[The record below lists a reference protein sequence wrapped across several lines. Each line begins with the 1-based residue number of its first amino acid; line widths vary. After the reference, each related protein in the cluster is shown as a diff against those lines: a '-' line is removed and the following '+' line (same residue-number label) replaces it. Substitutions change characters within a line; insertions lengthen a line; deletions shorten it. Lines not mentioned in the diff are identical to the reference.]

1 MSRSSLLALPLLFF
15 APAGAAQELSGKQSI
30 GVRFDFQP
38 TSSNAL
44 IGTAEERRIVSASVQ
59 YGRVLITRPKFSLAY
74 EGSVTPFFQE
84 RDPTLIGDRLIFNGT
99 SRTES
104 LPPQRV
110 VSVDRRPFEASFS
123 DPSDP
128 AFIYPFFGTET
139 HYAFEASPIGFRFNT
154 PLFRRTQLTLGTSG
168 GVIFSPRDL
177 IVDQASKV
185 NYSGSFGGGVEF
197 AYQPRRAVRLEYVLR
212 HISNGNT
219 GYLNPGID
227 AGVFR
232 VTLLR
237 SR

>member
-1 MSRSSLLALPLLFF
+1 MLKCCSLLSPLFLLKLLF
-15 APAGAAQELSGKQSI
+15 AAQASPGQQSI
-30 GVRFDFQP
+30 GVRLDFQP
-38 TSSNAL
+38 TSSSAL
-44 IGTAEERRIVSASVQ
+44 IGTAEQRRISSASVQ
-59 YGRVLITRPKFSLAY
+59 YGRVLVARPRFSLAY
-74 EGSVTPFFQE
+74 EGSVTPLFQE
-84 RDPTLIGDRLIFNGT
+84 RDPTLIGYTVTQFGSTQKQFI
-99 SRTES
+99 
-104 LPPQRV
+104 PPQRV
-110 VSVDRRPFEASFS
+110 VAEDHRPIGYVNSS
-123 DPSDP
+123 SGP
-128 AFIYPFFGTET
+128 ATPIYGLYGTET

-154 PLFRRTQLTLGTSG
+154 PLFRHAQLTLGTSG
-168 GVIFSPRDL
+168 GVIFSPQDL

-197 AYQPRRAVRLEYVLR
+197 AYQPKRAVRLEYVLR

>member
-15 APAGAAQELSGKQSI
+15 TPAGAAQELSGKQSI

-59 YGRVLITRPKFSLAY
+59 YGRVLLARPRFSLAY
-74 EGSVTPFFQE
+74 EGSVTPLFQE
-84 RDPTLIGDRLIFNGT
+84 RDPTLIGYTVTQFGSTQKQFI
-99 SRTES
+99 
-104 LPPQRV
+104 PPQRV
-110 VSVDRRPFEASFS
+110 VAEDHRPIGYVNSS
-123 DPSDP
+123 SGP
-128 AFIYPFFGTET
+128 ATPIYGLYGTET

-154 PLFRRTQLTLGTSG
+154 PLFRRAQLTLGTSG
-168 GVIFSPRDL
+168 GVIFSPQDL

-185 NYSGSFGGGVEF
+185 NYSGTFGGGVEF

>member
-1 MSRSSLLALPLLFF
+1 M
-15 APAGAAQELSGKQSI
+15 
-30 GVRFDFQP
+30 RFDFQP
-38 TSSNAL
+38 TSSSAL
-44 IGTAEERRIVSASVQ
+44 IGTAEQRRISSASVQ
-59 YGRVLITRPKFSLAY
+59 YGRVLVARPGFSLAY
-74 EGSVTPFFQE
+74 EGFVTPLFQE
-84 RDPTLIGDRLIFNGT
+84 RDPTLIGYTVTQFG
-99 SRTES
+99 STEKQFI
-104 LPPQRV
+104 PPQRV
-110 VSVDRRPFEASFS
+110 VAEDHRPIGYVVSGSGPAS
-123 DPSDP
+123 P
-128 AFIYPFFGTET
+128 IYGLYGTET

-168 GVIFSPRDL
+168 GVIFSPQDL

-185 NYSGSFGGGVEF
+185 NYSGTFGGGVEF
-197 AYQPRRAVRLEYVLR
+197 AYQPKRAVRLEYVLR